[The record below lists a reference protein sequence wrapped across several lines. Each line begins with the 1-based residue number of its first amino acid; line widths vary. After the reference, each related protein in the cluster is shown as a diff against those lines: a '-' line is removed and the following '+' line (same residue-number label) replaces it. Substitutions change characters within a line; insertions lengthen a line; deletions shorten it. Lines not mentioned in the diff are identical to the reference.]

1 MMEIAEQ
8 QFYKLL
14 SSNVHGKVYRGV
26 KEIKGS
32 LMIVEGVSEAGYDEI
47 VRVIGLDGMERF
59 GRVLETS
66 SNLAVIQILG
76 SEEGLQTDVLVHL
89 TGTIFKIPLSDEV
102 IGRIFNG
109 RFEPID
115 NLPPILSGE
124 KREISGSP
132 INPVIREYPT
142 QFIQT
147 GISAIDGMLSLVRG
161 QKLPI
166 FSVSGL
172 PHNILAA
179 QIVRQATVRGKG
191 DFAIVFGGVGL
202 RSTEAEYLMKEFRES
217 GAIERLV
224 AILNLAEDPPVERL
238 LTPRIALTVAEYL
251 AFDLGYH
258 VLVIVTDMT
267 NYCEALRE
275 MSVAR
280 GEVPGRMGYPGYMYS
295 DLATIY
301 ERAGIINGKS
311 GSITFMPMLT
321 MPGGDLRHPIPDL
334 TGYIT
339 EGQIF
344 LSQELYSRS
353 IYPPINILPSLS
365 RLMKSGIGKG
375 KTREDHRALADQLY
389 DAYARGI
396 KARDL
401 ARIIGEIGLSSILRK
416 YLKFANEFE
425 EKFINQGVYENR
437 SIDETLDIGWEVLSV
452 LPEEELV
459 RIPRSIIE
467 KYHPKYRR

>member
-89 TGTIFKIPLSDEV
+89 TGTVFKIPLSDEV

-132 INPVIREYPT
+132 LNPVIREYPT

-161 QKLPI
+161 
-166 FSVSGL
+166 
-172 PHNILAA
+172 
-179 QIVRQATVRGKG
+179 
-191 DFAIVFGGVGL
+191 
-202 RSTEAEYLMKEFRES
+202 
-217 GAIERLV
+217 
-224 AILNLAEDPPVERL
+224 
-238 LTPRIALTVAEYL
+238 
-251 AFDLGYH
+251 
-258 VLVIVTDMT
+258 
-267 NYCEALRE
+267 
-275 MSVAR
+275 
-280 GEVPGRMGYPGYMYS
+280 
-295 DLATIY
+295 
-301 ERAGIINGKS
+301 
-311 GSITFMPMLT
+311 
-321 MPGGDLRHPIPDL
+321 
-334 TGYIT
+334 
-339 EGQIF
+339 
-344 LSQELYSRS
+344 
-353 IYPPINILPSLS
+353 
-365 RLMKSGIGKG
+365 
-375 KTREDHRALADQLY
+375 
-389 DAYARGI
+389 
-396 KARDL
+396 
-401 ARIIGEIGLSSILRK
+401 
-416 YLKFANEFE
+416 
-425 EKFINQGVYENR
+425 
-437 SIDETLDIGWEVLSV
+437 
-452 LPEEELV
+452 
-459 RIPRSIIE
+459 
-467 KYHPKYRR
+467 